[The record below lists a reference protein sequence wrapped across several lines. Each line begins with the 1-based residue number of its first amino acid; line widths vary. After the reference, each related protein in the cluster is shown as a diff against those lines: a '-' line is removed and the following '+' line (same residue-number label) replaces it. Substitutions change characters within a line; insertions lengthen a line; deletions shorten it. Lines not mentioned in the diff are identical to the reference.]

1 MNRLALMVLKN
12 IHRAPGLYAK
22 LCHYA
27 KHTDKYPEQEKWDH
41 IHKIMEIAVKSG
53 NIDLQVTGLE
63 NIPGMESDG
72 FLMYGNHQGM
82 FDVVAIA
89 ATVKPHLAAVLKKE
103 LVDVPLL
110 KQIRLCTHS
119 YDMDREDVRQSL
131 TVIQNVTKDVQN
143 GKHFLIF
150 PEGTRSRNGNVMGEF
165 HGGSFRCAL
174 KAKCPIIP
182 FAIIDSFKVLDEK
195 GSKPVTVQLHYL
207 KPIPYEEYKDMKTVD
222 LAALVKQRIQEA
234 IDASVNPTE
243 KE

>member
-1 MNRLALMVLKN
+1 
-12 IHRAPGLYAK
+12 
-22 LCHYA
+22 
-27 KHTDKYPEQEKWDH
+27 
-41 IHKIMEIAVKSG
+41 
-53 NIDLQVTGLE
+53 
-63 NIPGMESDG
+63 
-72 FLMYGNHQGM
+72 
-82 FDVVAIA
+82 
-89 ATVKPHLAAVLKKE
+89 
-103 LVDVPLL
+103 
-110 KQIRLCTHS
+110 
-119 YDMDREDVRQSL
+119 VRQSL

-182 FAIIDSFKVLDEK
+182 FAIVDSFKVLDQK

-207 KPIPYEEYKDMKTVD
+207 KPIPYEEYKDMKTVE